1 VTVPVFLLGL
11 GLGALFG
18 GGTFAASGVWHLAI
32 AVGVLFAV
40 LTWLGNA
47 FINLI
52 TPKG

>member
-18 GGTFAASGVWHLAI
+18 GGSLAATGVWHLAA

-40 LTWLGNA
+40 MTWLGNA